1 VDSELVDGFGVMQTN
16 CFRALVVG
24 LGLLVSASCGADPA
38 KPDSGSN
45 APGLR
50 AIAIGEKVPDFSFVN
65 TGDGK
70 TYRLSDL
77 QKDKKSNSSGVV
89 VLNFWCSFCG
99 SCRHVEHALNK
110 LASTYKGRV
119 AVIAIDASAGET
131 IEGIR
136 AFKQEKKL
144 TLPVVFDSTG
154 HTADLLGTKVTTT
167 TVVIDAKGVLRYRG
181 QFQVRASGSKSGRGT
196 GGSFLSRF
204 DVSKFDAN
212 SDGQITR
219 SEIKSKLHQRV
230 YDRMVKQFKLD
241 STKSYQLT
249 EFRKAI
255 GQTPKGP
262 SASGKSLAGGK
273 KLTATTDKKASAD
286 PQAVIALKAVLAGK
300 NVKVTETALRG

>member
-1 VDSELVDGFGVMQTN
+1 MAIGF
-16 CFRALVVG
+16 
-24 LGLLVSASCGADPA
+24 LVSASCGADPA

-45 APGLR
+45 AAGLR

-144 TLPVVFDSTG
+144 TLPIVFDSTG

-167 TVVIDAKGVLRYRG
+167 TVVIDAKGMLRYRG
-181 QFQVRASGSKSGRGT
+181 QFQMRASGSGRGRGA

-204 DVSKFDAN
+204 DVSKFDVN
-212 SDGQITR
+212 SDGRITR

-230 YDRMVKQFKLD
+230 YDRMVKQFKLN

-255 GQTPKGP
+255 GQAPN
-262 SASGKSLAGGK
+262 GKSVAGGK
-273 KLTATTDKKASAD
+273 KLTATNGKKASAA

-300 NVKVTETALRG
+300 NVKVTETTLRG

>member
-1 VDSELVDGFGVMQTN
+1 MHTT

-24 LGLLVSASCGADPA
+24 LGLLVSATCGADPA

-45 APGLR
+45 AAGLR

-136 AFKQEKKL
+136 AFKKEKKL

-167 TVVIDAKGVLRYRG
+167 TVVIDAKGMLRYRG
-181 QFQVRASGSKSGRGT
+181 QFQMRASGSGRGRGA

-204 DVSKFDAN
+204 DVSKFDVN
-212 SDGQITR
+212 SDGRITR

-230 YDRMVKQFKLD
+230 YDRMVKQFKLN

-255 GQTPKGP
+255 GQAPN
-262 SASGKSLAGGK
+262 GKSVAGGK
-273 KLTATTDKKASAD
+273 KLTATNGKKASAA

-300 NVKVTETALRG
+300 NVKVTETTLRG